1 MNKDT
6 VDCILDGFIDLKS
19 RILEVADYWA
29 ETFCIGMLPSSA
41 TGAVS
46 YDFDETYVIVRYY
59 DYGFCQEEGDDIY
72 SIFFHRELLWR
83 DDWQERVNALKAEQ
97 DERERRLQEDRRLL
111 RQVYVHPD
119 SVAKR
124 RTEMLN
130 VREQLEQMKQHKVLT
145 NSEQLVLT
153 ALEKCLGDE
162 SNGD

>member
-19 RILEVADYWA
+19 RILEVADYWSR
-29 ETFCIGMLPSSA
+29 TFSGRYESFESEDNLAYS
-41 TGAVS
+41 VS
-46 YDFDETYVIVRYY
+46 PDTVVVLYTDR
-59 DYGFCQEEGDDIY
+59 DYEEGVQVY
-72 SIFFHRELLWR
+72 VTAFPRELLWQ

-97 DERERRLQEDRRLL
+97 DERERRVQEDRRLL

-130 VREQLEQMKQHKVLT
+130 VREQLEQMKQYKVLT

-162 SNGD
+162 SNGS